1 MDLAADE
8 PPRVEK
14 RPIQN
19 GAGGELG
26 AQLSKKPRL
35 GPDCERDL
43 KRVAEIVLAL
53 STMAKI
59 RGGEKPTEPE
69 IGLMEEARA
78 KLVELCEGLP
88 PKEIVAKDAISAVIE
103 DLGINAKLNEQRLGF
118 RGPKLTIAEKF
129 ALTKR
134 KMDESKKYA
143 AQTAAYPSQP
153 LKTSFNVAAEN
164 HGLPH
169 TVRISTDNP
178 NHAPISTGGFAASP
192 LVHVSTVTPTSAQY
206 QLPTSEIRTTM
217 VSGSV
222 PGSHL
227 GRDSSSPAL
236 PRGERVQLRT
246 DGGSNGSSYAYQV
259 QANSSANHAPVSA
272 PTWSTQTQSG
282 PENKVPNHTSVKVE
296 GTAGMS
302 KPSMTPLAAR
312 DQNSRSF
319 ASQPSSGHLP
329 GGHQSSQKIRFVQAS
344 SLPNNH
350 NEIARI
356 IQKLL
361 QPQLPDHP
369 TWIPPSRDYMS
380 KALTCQTCQISINE
394 VDNVLI
400 CDACEKGYHITCA
413 QSPNQ
418 RGIPRGEWHC
428 TRCLSLS
435 NGKPLPP
442 KYGRVMRSNIQL
454 KAPSSTVPS
463 STVAS
468 STVSSSTAPSSTAV
482 VQMSSGNKVGT
493 LDPKVYEQ
501 KINAHVSSVFQ
512 NPAHSVGVGTN
523 NIKSATDSKV
533 SFAREMQGNNLP
545 SSSVN
550 TDEKPLS
557 GSFLLSETSS
567 QQIGN
572 SELSTSDK
580 RPMESRA
587 EPSSDLSNKDAD
599 PKISTASE
607 TEGNNFPSSSKTM
620 DEKTLSG
627 SFQSGERTSQ
637 QREISES
644 SKSDKRPS
652 ESRAESPTDLSNKGS
667 DPNILSATE
676 TQRNNFPS
684 SSQSTDEKPL
694 SGSFMSSERSSR
706 EIDNSES
713 SRLFESSAEPPAD
726 LSNKD
731 ADSKISNAR
740 EMQGVPNCGENS
752 SCSIRDDQGLAQ
764 ENTSESL
771 VVSGGAL
778 EHTGFTSDGL
788 RPVEWIGD
796 SIQVVSEK
804 NFYRSCR
811 IDGVTYELQEHALFQ
826 SSHGKL
832 IPSKLQ
838 SMWEDRKTG
847 SKWVIV
853 NSSYFP
859 SDLPENV
866 SRPSTPESNEVY
878 ESNHETTVMAGLIQ
892 GPCEVLPLA
901 KFSEEIER
909 RSQLGHDTNNELRPV
924 FLCKWNYDEFKG
936 LLQPVSL

>member
-1 MDLAADE
+1 MDLT
-8 PPRVEK
+8 PGVEK
-14 RPIQN
+14 RPIADVESEVQP
-19 GAGGELG
+19 
-26 AQLSKKPRL
+26 SKKPR
-35 GPDCERDL
+35 CESDL

-53 STMAKI
+53 STLAKI

-69 IGLMEEARA
+69 IGLIEEARA
-78 KLVELCEGLP
+78 RLVELCEGLP
-88 PKEIVAKDAISAVIE
+88 PKEIVARDAISAVIE
-103 DLGINAKLNEQRLGF
+103 NLGINPKQGLGF
-118 RGPKLTIAEKF
+118 RGPQLTVAEKF

-143 AQTAAYPSQP
+143 AQTATYSPQP
-153 LKTSFNVAAEN
+153 LKTSFSAAAES
-164 HGLPH
+164 HGMPH
-169 TVRISTDNP
+169 TVRMSTDNP
-178 NHAPISTGGFAASP
+178 NHAPIPASGFAASP
-192 LVHVSTVTPTSAQY
+192 LVHVSAATPTSAQY
-206 QLPTSEIRTTM
+206 QLP
-217 VSGSV
+217 VGSGSV
-222 PGSHL
+222 PGSHI
-227 GRDSSSPAL
+227 GRDPSSPAL
-236 PRGERVQLRT
+236 PRGERVQIRT

-259 QANSSANHAPVSA
+259 QANSSANHPPVNA
-272 PTWSTQTQSG
+272 PTWSTQNQSG
-282 PENKVPNHTSVKVE
+282 PENKVPSHTSVRVE

-302 KPSMTPLAAR
+302 KPAMTPLAAR

-319 ASQPSSGHLP
+319 TSQPSSGQVP
-329 GGHQSSQKIRFVQAS
+329 GGHQPSPKIRFVQTS
-344 SLPNNH
+344 SVPNNH

-413 QSPNQ
+413 QAPNQ

-468 STVSSSTAPSSTAV
+468 SIVASATVPSSTAV
-482 VQMSSGNKVGT
+482 VQMSSGNNVGA
-493 LDPKVYEQ
+493 LDQKAFEQ
-501 KINAHVSSVFQ
+501 KINAHVSSVSPD
-512 NPAHSVGVGTN
+512 PAHTGGVGTD
-523 NIKSATDSKV
+523 NIKSETDSKV
-533 SFAREMQGNNLP
+533 SFARAIQGNNLP
-545 SSSVN
+545 SSGVIA
-550 TDEKPLS
+550 DEKPVS
-557 GSFLLSETSS
+557 GSFLSS
-567 QQIGN
+567 DSKQIGN
-572 SELSTSDK
+572 PELSEPNGTPSQ
-580 RPMESRA
+580 SRA

-607 TEGNNFPSSSKTM
+607 IEGNKFPSSSNNV

-627 SFQSGERTSQ
+627 SFLSGERTSQ
-637 QREISES
+637 LRDTSES
-644 SKSDKRPS
+644 SKSDKRPF
-652 ESRAESPTDLSNKGS
+652 ESSAGPPADLCNKDS
-667 DPNILSATE
+667 DPNISSATE
-676 TQRNNFPS
+676 TQVNNFPS

-694 SGSFMSSERSSR
+694 CGNFMSGERSTR
-706 EIDNSES
+706 ETDNPES
-713 SRLFESSAEPPAD
+713 SKLIESSAEPPSD
-726 LSNKD
+726 IYNKD
-731 ADSKISNAR
+731 VDSNISNAR
-740 EMQGVPNCGENS
+740 EMQGLPNCGEDS
-752 SCSIRDDQGLAQ
+752 SCSIRDVQDIAK
-764 ENTSESL
+764 ENICESL
-771 VVSGGAL
+771 VVSGGTL
-778 EHTGFTSDGL
+778 EHTRLTSDGL

-804 NFYRSCR
+804 QFYGSCC

-826 SSHGKL
+826 SSDGKL

-838 SMWEDRKTG
+838 SMWEDMKSG

-853 NSSYFP
+853 NKCYFP

-866 SRPSTPESNEVY
+866 GRPSTPESNEVY
-878 ESNHETTVMAGLIQ
+878 ESNHESTVMAGLIQ

-901 KFSEEIER
+901 KFNEEIER
-909 RSQLGHDTNNELRPV
+909 RSQLGADTNNELPPV

-936 LLQPVSL
+936 LLQPVSQ